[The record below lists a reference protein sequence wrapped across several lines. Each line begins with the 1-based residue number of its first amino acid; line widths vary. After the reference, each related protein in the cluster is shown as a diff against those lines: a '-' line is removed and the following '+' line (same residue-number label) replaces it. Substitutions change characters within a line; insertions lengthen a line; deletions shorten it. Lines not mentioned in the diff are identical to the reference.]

1 MLQEE
6 DEEGKERDDP
16 EEGSAE
22 AREGRVLR
30 EEGVDQDPSK
40 VAETEGEEEQDKTR
54 RTCVDEGAPE
64 DAPT

>member
-30 EEGVDQDPSK
+30 EEGVDQDACQI
-40 VAETEGEEEQDKTR
+40 AEGEGEEEQDKAC